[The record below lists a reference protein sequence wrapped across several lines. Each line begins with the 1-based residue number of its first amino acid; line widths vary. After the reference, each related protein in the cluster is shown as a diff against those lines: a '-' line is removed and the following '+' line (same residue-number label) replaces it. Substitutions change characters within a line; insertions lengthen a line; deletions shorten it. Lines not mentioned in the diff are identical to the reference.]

1 MPNNITFIK
10 VPIQV
15 CDTQKDYHLFD
26 ILLPSNCEEKVILTI
41 LNLLC
46 KMRSIF
52 LNQKNV
58 DGILSSFLD
67 SQPYIIFNC
76 ILIKDVENEE
86 ERMSNDGGLKKI
98 KFGAK
103 VYSLNNQ
110 ENSDFYFHSMICMTI
125 MNYYK

>member
-1 MPNNITFIK
+1 MSDNITFIK
-10 VPIQV
+10 VPIHV

-26 ILLPSNCEEKVILTI
+26 ILLPFNCDEKVILTI

-76 ILIKDVENEE
+76 ILIKDIENEE
-86 ERMSNDGGLKKI
+86 ERMSNDGLKKI

-103 VYSLNNQ
+103 IYSLNNQ